1 MSKAID
7 EIYCH
12 SCSKPI
18 KKEAEIC
25 IAVGLEINTL
35 KAIIKFYFIN
45 MLIFWLFR
53 SS

>member
-7 EIYCH
+7 EIYCY

-25 IAVGLEINTL
+25 IACGVRNKHAESYNKIL
-35 KAIIKFYFIN
+35 FY
-45 MLIFWLFR
+45 
-53 SS
+53 

>member
-25 IAVGLEINTL
+25 IACRVRNKHAKSYNKIL
-35 KAIIKFYFIN
+35 FY
-45 MLIFWLFR
+45 
-53 SS
+53 